1 MSQITVGLSACVLMA
16 GATMVARAWAVRPSG
31 RRPLFLP
38 DEPLS
43 VTAGPSEHR
52 VLGEGELARLLG
64 DGDIEP
70 LVSAA
75 CPCCDRWTAHARQPD
90 EKLRCWTCGTR
101 TPAGA
106 S

>member
-1 MSQITVGLSACVLMA
+1 MSQITVGLSACILAV

-38 DEPLS
+38 DEPLPVPS
-43 VTAGPSEHR
+43 GPSEHR
-52 VLGEGELARLLG
+52 TLGEGELARLLG

-70 LVSAA
+70 LVSAE
-75 CPCCDRWTAHARQPD
+75 CPCCDRWTAHAKQTD
-90 EKLRCWTCGTR
+90 ERLRCWTCGTR
-101 TPAGA
+101 TLAGA